1 MTSQQNAAFQSSIR
15 ENANRRQREMDA
27 IKMFIQFNL
36 VELCREK
43 VAFTNGEE
51 LAEDAKLLEVADR
64 LKAFITDKECLTQ
77 ALRMVGD
84 EATRQIARR

>member
-1 MTSQQNAAFQSSIR
+1 MTSQQNAAFQDAIR
-15 ENANRRQREMDA
+15 ENAERRQREMHA

-43 VAFTNGEE
+43 TAFDGGND
-51 LAEDAKLLEVADR
+51 LAEDAKILEVADR
-64 LKAFITDKECLTQ
+64 LNTFIATKECLTQ

-84 EATRQIARR
+84 EATRRIARR